1 MITLVLG
8 GARSGKSELAER
20 MVAAGANG
28 RPVTYVATAVPA
40 ADDADFAARVAAH
53 RERRPLTWTTI
64 EAGPSDPL
72 PLAVG
77 QTAGPLLLDSVATWL
92 AAAPGFRADVDGLC
106 LALRTR
112 DGDSVVVS
120 DEVGM
125 GVHPSTA
132 DGRAFRDALGVA
144 NRTIADV
151 ADDVVLVVAGRA
163 LRLGRD

>member
-1 MITLVLG
+1 M
-8 GARSGKSELAER
+8 
-20 MVAAGANG
+20 
-28 RPVTYVATAVPA
+28 
-40 ADDADFAARVAAH
+40 
-53 RERRPLTWTTI
+53 
-64 EAGPSDPL
+64 
-72 PLAVG
+72 
-77 QTAGPLLLDSVATWL
+77 
-92 AAAPGFRADVDGLC
+92 
-106 LALRTR
+106 R